1 MISAIK
7 EIIKKMNLYII
18 FQAIWLFEFYVLAAF
33 AGTSLFEKICKNKV
47 QIPDIITEYGKLFL
61 DFMKNY
67 NSYVGMCGIILLTI
81 GISGTF
87 FKEIPFLGRYKLIQS
102 YCDFGLYAS
111 GWCLI
116 IFFTYKLYKL
126 LDIFFLP
133 APFLLWLLFLL
144 LKKVKLFL
152 EEHGITFES

>member
-7 EIIKKMNLYII
+7 EIIKKMNLFVI
-18 FQAIWLFEFYVLAAF
+18 FQAIWLLEFYILAAF
-33 AGTSLFEKICKNKV
+33 AGTSLFEKISKNKV
-47 QIPDIITEYGKLFL
+47 QIPDIITEYGNLFL
-61 DFMKNY
+61 DFMVDY
-67 NSYVGMCGIILLTI
+67 NSYIGMCGIILLAI

-87 FKEIPFLGRYKLIQS
+87 FKEISFLGRYKLIHN

-116 IFFTYKLYKL
+116 IFFTYRLYRL
-126 LDIFFLP
+126 LNIFFLF

-144 LKKVKLFL
+144 LKKVKPFL
-152 EEHGITFES
+152 EEHGISFES